1 MKKLSIGIIIGMIL
15 GIMIAVSV
23 GGIKPSVGTVG
34 ASVPVPAYSHR
45 DDGLAH
51 VQKVTRRRSS
61 TPSNIRVAARPRCT
75 SHSHLAEIVEHKCV
89 PS

>member
-23 GGIKPSVGTVG
+23 GRAGVQTPPRARPI
-34 ASVPVPAYSHR
+34 PAYFTR
-45 DDGLAH
+45 DNDHYG
-51 VQKVTRRRSS
+51 RRSAS
-61 TPSNIRVAARPRCT
+61 GDKFRRSPAIPRCT
-75 SHSHLAEIVEHKCV
+75 SRSHLAEIVEHKCV